1 MNKIDCLLKNYE
13 RWVGLP
19 WNQSL
24 ASSQRVWFVV
34 YDKDDQR
41 RMRLRVDEFGMATR
55 QAHHGWHLCD
65 LSNAF
70 AEWMAGQEYR
80 EAYFVAPDDFDDACS
95 EFLEYCAG
103 KLRAD
108 LDSADADSVVAV
120 QGVAYLFDFIR
131 TSDLIKAVDASI
143 KGRLLVFF
151 PGEYDRN
158 TYRLLDARDGWDYL
172 AIPITAS
179 DGVYDT

>member
-1 MNKIDCLLKNYE
+1 VE
-13 RWVGLP
+13 LP

-34 YDKDDQR
+34 YDKNDER
-41 RMRLRVDEFGMATR
+41 RMRLRVDEFGTATR
-55 QAHHGWHLCD
+55 QAHHGWRLCD

-70 AEWMAGQEYR
+70 SEWMAVEEYR
-80 EAYFVAPDDFDDACS
+80 EDYFRCPRKLQSAYPA
-95 EFLEYCAG
+95 FLTFCAG
-103 KLRAD
+103 RIRAG
-108 LDSADADSVVAV
+108 LDSSDADSVLAV
-120 QGVAYLFDFIR
+120 QGIAYLFDFIR
-131 TSDLIKAVDASI
+131 TSDLVKRVDASI

-151 PGEYDRN
+151 PGEYDKN

-172 AIPITAS
+172 AVPITAS

>member
-1 MNKIDCLLKNYE
+1 MNRIDCLLKNYE

-24 ASSQRVWFVV
+24 ASSQRVWFIV
-34 YDKDDQR
+34 YDKNDER
-41 RMRLRVDEFGMATR
+41 RMRLRVDEFATATR
-55 QAHHGWHLCD
+55 QDHHGWHLCD

-70 AEWMAGQEYR
+70 AEWMASLEYR
-80 EAYFVAPDDFDDACS
+80 EEYFASPEDLDLACS
-95 EFLEYCAG
+95 EFLGSCAE
-103 KLRAD
+103 RVQVV
-108 LDSADADSVVAV
+108 LDAADADSVVAV
-120 QGVAYLFDFIR
+120 QGVAHLFDFIK
-131 TSDLIKAVDASI
+131 TSDLVKRVDASI

-151 PGEYDRN
+151 PGEYDKN

>member
-1 MNKIDCLLKNYE
+1 MNRIDCLLKNYE

-34 YDKDDQR
+34 YDKNDER
-41 RMRLRVDEFGMATR
+41 RMRLRVEDFGTATQ
-55 QAHHGWHLCD
+55 QARHGWHLCD

-70 AEWMAGQEYR
+70 AEWMAAQEYR
-80 EAYFVAPDDFDDACS
+80 EAYFAAPDDLDDACS
-95 EFLEYCAG
+95 EFLDYCAERI
-103 KLRAD
+103 RAV
-108 LDSADADSVVAV
+108 LDSADADSVIALE
-120 QGVAYLFDFIR
+120 GIAHLFDFIK
-131 TSDLIKAVDASI
+131 TSALIEKVHDAA

-151 PGEYDRN
+151 PGEYDKN